1 MPTVPHD
8 DVIAEIYRKDPAY
21 ALALLNDILGDPE
34 AMPGELLVVLRQL
47 AKSFGGVE
55 AVAVRAEL
63 NPSQLYRTLSPEG
76 NPSLSSLT
84 AILRALD
91 MRLVVKKRKAP
102 AARSEAAPSQRTRK
116 KPVHTNTMAPAKV
129 QAVR

>member
-1 MPTVPHD
+1 MPTVPND
-8 DVIAEIYRKDPAY
+8 DVMAEIYRKDPAY

-47 AKSFGGVE
+47 AKAFGGVP
-55 AVAVRAEL
+55 AVAERAEL
-63 NPSQLYRTLSPEG
+63 NPTQLYRTLSPEG

-91 MRLVVKKRKAP
+91 MRLVVKKRTAAATKTSAAP
-102 AARSEAAPSQRTRK
+102 AQRTCK
-116 KPVHTNTMAPAKV
+116 KPARTNTTITPAK
-129 QAVR
+129 AAR